1 MMPVLGWSAGLSIR
15 DWIADYD
22 HWVAFGLLA
31 FVAQG
36 MLRAAFK
43 KETNADE
50 RKDPT
55 KGLTMVML
63 SVATSIDALAVGLSL
78 SMISVSIWTPA
89 LIIGLVAGAFTTAGM
104 HLGKKIGSVTRM
116 SHYAEAL
123 GGVVLLLIG
132 FNILREHQWPRI
144 DDCGNSALKKVPPRE
159 SSQSQVLI
167 DQYDLD
173 SALGIR
179 FFMDC
184 PYIANSSGAI
194 AVHAVRSLDARCF
207 LFVPDGIGRSCQIL
221 YTIHG
226 LLQIGNEL
234 IAAHHYYDASG
245 AKHNC
250 AHAVAHHIQI
260 DQGAGF

>member
-1 MMPVLGWSAGLSIR
+1 MQLFNISAIAVALAMDAFAVAIAAGVMLKKISFRQNFRLAWHFGLFQAIMPVLGWSAGLSIR
-15 DWIADYD
+15 GWIEDYD

-43 KETNADE
+43 KETGADE

-55 KGLTMVML
+55 RGLTMVML

-123 GGVVLLLIG
+123 GGAVLLLIG
-132 FNILREHQWPRI
+132 FNILREH
-144 DDCGNSALKKVPPRE
+144 G
-159 SSQSQVLI
+159 
-167 DQYDLD
+167 
-173 SALGIR
+173 ALG
-179 FFMDC
+179 
-184 PYIANSSGAI
+184 
-194 AVHAVRSLDARCF
+194 F
-207 LFVPDGIGRSCQIL
+207 LF
-221 YTIHG
+221 
-226 LLQIGNEL
+226 
-234 IAAHHYYDASG
+234 
-245 AKHNC
+245 
-250 AHAVAHHIQI
+250 
-260 DQGAGF
+260 